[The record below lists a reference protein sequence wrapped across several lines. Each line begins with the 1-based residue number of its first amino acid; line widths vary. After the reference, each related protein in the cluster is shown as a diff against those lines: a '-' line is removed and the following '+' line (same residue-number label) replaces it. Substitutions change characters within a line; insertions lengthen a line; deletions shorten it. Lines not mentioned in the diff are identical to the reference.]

1 MEKKYPTTLEN
12 GIPSF
17 KNLLV
22 GKKAIEIGGPTP
34 RFVPLGIYTAPSIT
48 DNVNYSQSTLWNKQ
62 KDRQAYA
69 FAGKTNPGTTYIC
82 EGTNLGFIA
91 NEEYDVVF
99 NSHVMEHMVNPLKGI
114 FEWKRILKK
123 GGIIICVLP
132 WKQNTFDHRRPITSF
147 DRILQFYKDDRPEGY
162 VMDLLPE
169 ILETYDFSRDL
180 PAGNIEQFTERC
192 RHNDKNRAL
201 HVHVFDFPLI
211 VECLEYASF
220 RVLHTRLVSPF
231 DQIVVALKE

>member
-1 MEKKYPTTLEN
+1 MQRNYPTELEKE
-12 GIPSF
+12 IPSF
-17 KNLLV
+17 ENLLV
-22 GKKAIEIGGPTP
+22 GKKAIEVGGPTP
-34 RFVPLGIYTAPSIT
+34 RFAPLGIYTAPSTT
-48 DNVNYSQSTLWNKQ
+48 DNINYSESTLWNKQ

-69 FAGKTNPGTTYIC
+69 FAGKTNQGITYISD
-82 EGTNLGFIA
+82 GTKLGFIPD
-91 NEEYDVVF
+91 EEYDVVF

-147 DRILQFYKDDRPEGY
+147 DRILQFYKEDRSEGY

-169 ILETYDFSRDL
+169 ILKTYDFARDL
-180 PAGNIEQFTERC
+180 ASGNVAQFTRRC

-211 VECLEYASF
+211 VKCLEYASF
-220 RVLHTRLVSPF
+220 RILHTHLVSPF
-231 DQIVVALKE
+231 DQIVVAQKE